1 MVFGLFDM
9 GSEFFYFYF
18 SDVYLQNL
26 IAGKW

>member
-1 MVFGLFDM
+1 MVLVLFDM
-9 GSEFFYFYF
+9 GSEFLFFYF